1 MCVAGCSLGR
11 GESTGV
17 GRLAASRGGGGGT
30 LELRKTTRVWADGC
44 GCLWRCRL
52 VMGWEWP
59 TLLTFISGA
68 PSIPVSYSEAH
79 VARGS
84 WDRVVAVARVLG
96 SGCPE

>member
-1 MCVAGCSLGR
+1 
-11 GESTGV
+11 
-17 GRLAASRGGGGGT
+17 
-30 LELRKTTRVWADGC
+30 
-44 GCLWRCRL
+44 
-52 VMGWEWP
+52 MGWEWP